1 MDIVSTAG
9 YVSDFTKRTLQQFG
23 WEPGDPV
30 PANFGALIAEIN
42 ERTPKTKAVG
52 LIIDISAMAENDI
65 VAVKQ
70 ALADAKA
77 AVVKAERAAHVNQA
91 TAGLSESA
99 RQLYGQ
105 LLDNENAPQVVDDRA
120 TADVKLDAP
129 QPAAAP
135 QPAPPPPPPAQEPVQ
150 LPPAEPAQPLTPVAC
165 PRCLWDMRREYDVE
179 ITDFDK
185 EAFVA
190 ITLAGERFKKTYSLL
205 NGKYSIT
212 FRSLLA
218 QENTA
223 IHHQLLL
230 DQKDGDFLSDTEWF
244 LRMFEYRMACSIATI
259 EITGQ
264 ITRHVPELSE
274 VSAMALP
281 NKTDDSKASPLIRL
295 REYVLND
302 QLKSE
307 LTRRLVGAELRQ
319 FQRLYEALE
328 AMAFEPSF
336 W

>member
-1 MDIVSTAG
+1 MDVVSTAG
-9 YVSDFTKRTLQQFG
+9 FVSDFTKRTLQQFG

-30 PANFGALIAEIN
+30 PADFGALIAEIN
-42 ERTPKTKAVG
+42 ERTPRTKAAG
-52 LIIDISAMAENDI
+52 LIIDISAMAETDI
-65 VAVKQ
+65 AAVKQ
-70 ALADAKA
+70 ALADAKV
-77 AVVKAERAAHVNQA
+77 AVVQAVHKAQVNQA
-91 TAGLSESA
+91 TAGLPESA

-105 LLDNENAPQVVDDRA
+105 ILDNENAPQIIDDRQTVA
-120 TADVKLDAP
+120 EA
-129 QPAAAP
+129 
-135 QPAPPPPPPAQEPVQ
+135 PAPPPEPPAPQQQQPQPVNDPVQ
-150 LPPAEPAQPLTPVAC
+150 LPPPEQSAPVTAVTC
-165 PRCLWDMRREYDVE
+165 PRCLWDMRRDYDVE

-185 EAFVA
+185 EAFIA
-190 ITLAGERFKKTYSLL
+190 ITLAGERFRKTYSLL
-205 NGKYSIT
+205 NGKYSVT

-218 QENTA
+218 QENTI

-264 ITRHVPELSE
+264 IPRHVPELAE
-274 VSAMALP
+274 VGQMALP
-281 NKTDDSKASPLIRL
+281 NKTDDVKNPPLVRL